1 MLENRI
7 DREQEPVSLPPYG
20 DHRRVPVEVVQ
31 CPISY
36 LYKKTQT
43 EETVPVCAVL
53 AKYLVRRVKYRD
65 GEWGGILGMSDGV
78 VTHYF
83 PDHNGKT
90 TADSY
95 IPCHEDLNWI
105 IAQWKRVG
113 IEFGGILRGNPP
125 GETMPGESDLRY
137 MAALLTFNPRLPSV
151 LLGIVA
157 DGQLY
162 LYRFDRDFLTW
173 RQNREYSG
181 Q

>member
-90 TADSY
+90 TEESY
-95 IPCHEDLNWI
+95 IPDSAAISE
-105 IAQWKRVG
+105 
-113 IEFGGILRGNPP
+113 NP
-125 GETMPGESDLRY
+125 GQSGTDT
-137 MAALLTFNPRLPSV
+137 AAHPPQFPAAPTEAW
-151 LLGIVA
+151 G
-157 DGQLY
+157 
-162 LYRFDRDFLTW
+162 
-173 RQNREYSG
+173 
-181 Q
+181 